1 MSVAILIKPLRMF
14 SLSPVPSREFS
25 SKFNQF
31 CNPALLVGKWG
42 WLAWVV
48 HSAVL
53 SENVNEAGSRGLDGT
68 GKEICCGAHR

>member
-14 SLSPVPSREFS
+14 YLSPVPSREIS

-31 CNPALLVGKWG
+31 CNPVLPIGKGG

-48 HSAVL
+48 HLVL
-53 SENVNEAGSRGLDGT
+53 PECE
-68 GKEICCGAHR
+68 